1 MNTVRTSVRKNQTL
15 SLTGFLNSLCFTF
28 PVGMFLTA
36 CNFMFESVR
45 NYYFNWW
52 IVALPTIAILVISN
66 VYEAILVYQKREK
79 LMEKKEL
86 FPSKSSGYV
95 ISKSKMVRELV

>member
-1 MNTVRTSVRKNQTL
+1 MNTVRTSVKKNQTL

-52 IVALPTIAILVISN
+52 IVLLPTVVILVISN
-66 VYEAILVYQKREK
+66 VHEAILVYQKREK
-79 LMEKKEL
+79 LKEKKEL
-86 FPSKSSGYV
+86 FPSKSSGYA
-95 ISKSKMVRELV
+95 ISKSKMIGELV

>member
-15 SLTGFLNSLCFTF
+15 SLTGFLNSLCFAF

-52 IVALPTIAILVISN
+52 IVLLPTVAILVISN

-79 LMEKKEL
+79 LKEKKEL
-86 FPSKSSGYV
+86 FPSKSSGYA
-95 ISKSKMVRELV
+95 ISKSKMIGELV

>member
-1 MNTVRTSVRKNQTL
+1 MNTVRASVRKNQGFPMN
-15 SLTGFLNSLCFTF
+15 GFLNSLCFTF

-52 IVALPTIAILVISN
+52 IVVLPTVAILVVSN
-66 VYEAILVYQKREK
+66 VYEYILAYQKREK
-79 LMEKKEL
+79 IK
-86 FPSKSSGYV
+86 
-95 ISKSKMVRELV
+95 KSKPYFLGNKVSVEW

>member
-1 MNTVRTSVRKNQTL
+1 MNTVHTSVRKYQNL
-15 SLTGFLNSLCFTF
+15 PFCGFLNSLYYTF

-52 IVALPTIAILVISN
+52 IVVLPTVAILVFSN
-66 VYEAILVYQKREK
+66 VYEAFLGIQKSEEANQQK
-79 LMEKKEL
+79 DV
-86 FPSKSSGYV
+86 FISKQSSYT
-95 ISKSKMVRELV
+95 ISKSKMAGEMM